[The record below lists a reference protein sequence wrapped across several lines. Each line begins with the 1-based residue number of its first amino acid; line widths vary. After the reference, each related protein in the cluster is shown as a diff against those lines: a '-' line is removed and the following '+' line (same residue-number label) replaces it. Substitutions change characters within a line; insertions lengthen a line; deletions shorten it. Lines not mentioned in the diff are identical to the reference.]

1 MKKVK
6 IGLTGFFHGNMRGD
20 DKAAYN
26 RAQEDMRALSTEQDF
41 DLVILPDPIRSYEDS
56 EKAVRELNAQAVD
69 FTMVF
74 FASFGS
80 GRSALPLAKL
90 ESRLGI
96 WSVPEPSSS
105 GVLPLNSF
113 CGTNMFSAILANYLK
128 YDDIPFKWFYG
139 FRGNPLFDE
148 RFSVTLHVMEA
159 LCELAQTRIGC
170 IGYVADGFENMNF
183 DEVQIQKMFGTYV
196 GRRHTVEEIVAR
208 AEKYS
213 GPDVKK
219 ELGAIESEGAITSRV
234 PAGHA
239 EKFARINLAFRDFAE
254 ENGYQSLAISCW
266 SRLQEIYGI
275 APCAAMSRLNE
286 EGILS
291 PCEGDVAGAINM
303 IITRAFCKSAPA
315 IMDLVAFDTDAGSL
329 NLWHC
334 GPAPKS
340 MADKNGVR
348 WDEHFNIGTYDG
360 CEWCGSGAVADLRFK
375 PGKVTVSRL
384 SSRFDQIFAF
394 TGDVLDQAAY
404 EGSSGWIGNLA
415 IRGESLSIAEL
426 ISTIINNRVDHHYTI
441 GYGNIENEMI
451 EFAHWLKMKA
461 VTKSAYRPFMENAL

>member
-20 DKAAYN
+20 DKRGLQPGAGGYA
-26 RAQEDMRALSTEQDF
+26 RAFKGTGF

-96 WSVPEPSSS
+96 WSVPEPASS

-196 GRRHTVEEIVAR
+196 GRRIRSKKLSPVPKKIQRPGCEKR
-208 AEKYS
+208 AERHRKRRRCHQPRPG
-213 GPDVKK
+213 GPCGK
-219 ELGAIESEGAITSRV
+219 I
-234 PAGHA
+234 
-239 EKFARINLAFRDFAE
+239 
-254 ENGYQSLAISCW
+254 
-266 SRLQEIYGI
+266 
-275 APCAAMSRLNE
+275 CAHQ
-286 EGILS
+286 
-291 PCEGDVAGAINM
+291 P
-303 IITRAFCKSAPA
+303 
-315 IMDLVAFDTDAGSL
+315 
-329 NLWHC
+329 
-334 GPAPKS
+334 
-340 MADKNGVR
+340 
-348 WDEHFNIGTYDG
+348 
-360 CEWCGSGAVADLRFK
+360 
-375 PGKVTVSRL
+375 RL
-384 SSRFDQIFAF
+384 S
-394 TGDVLDQAAY
+394 
-404 EGSSGWIGNLA
+404 
-415 IRGESLSIAEL
+415 
-426 ISTIINNRVDHHYTI
+426 
-441 GYGNIENEMI
+441 
-451 EFAHWLKMKA
+451 
-461 VTKSAYRPFMENAL
+461 